1 MQSIF
6 LLHASLLHKRFF
18 LWEPRIGYGGS
29 KKLTNIFTCKNQ
41 LLETYVHHL
50 HKKIVPFTDTW
61 CRKAKGP
68 HVKNLFWPSERI
80 ISVLVHLDVYYVYT
94 LYTTSW
100 YHAFYICTPFFFKKR
115 INFYADYEF
124 DYVLVYI
131 DSYSRLV
138 YDASK
143 VRSTR
148 VHINAACV
156 HVASRVYLLGNQLL
170 DRSCTLQLFHDD
182 RSLLT
187 CLKVHV
193 TRGLPCGLPHT
204 HGKLYCSNIFFF
216 TNAQMNCT
224 SIY

>member
-1 MQSIF
+1 MCTMYILYI
-6 LLHASLLHKRFF
+6 LLAGTMHAIYVLHFF
-18 LWEPRIGYGGS
+18 L
-29 KKLTNIFTCKNQ
+29 
-41 LLETYVHHL
+41 
-50 HKKIVPFTDTW
+50 
-61 CRKAKGP
+61 
-68 HVKNLFWPSERI
+68 
-80 ISVLVHLDVYYVYT
+80 
-94 LYTTSW
+94 
-100 YHAFYICTPFFFKKR
+100 KKR

-182 RSLLT
+182 RSLL
-187 CLKVHV
+187 V
-193 TRGLPCGLPHT
+193 
-204 HGKLYCSNIFFF
+204 
-216 TNAQMNCT
+216 
-224 SIY
+224 